1 MRCVLSFQPAV
12 TDADYAAYRAVR
24 MALEPGQRIPTVAD
38 LRSFARPGRHLVLA
52 YAGDD
57 LVGCGVADRSD
68 SVGRATVAPRIL
80 PSFQRRGFGSELL
93 HHLCSLAVPLGFP
106 AVGALADD
114 PGAVAFGLRHGFH
127 EVDRQVSQIRAVC
140 TEPPVNPPPG
150 VDMVSVASNPTLWE
164 LAYDAVGAQ
173 GYADM
178 VASREVRIT
187 REQWIEHE
195 MNEPAATFLAMR
207 NGAIIGV
214 ASLLLD
220 EDNPSRAEHGL
231 TAVVRS
237 ERGRGIASAL
247 KRQCLSWAA
256 DNGIREVYTWTQK
269 NNEDMRRLNEH
280 LGFTYA
286 QVSVTLEAPLP
297 LAIPPGPT
305 QP

>member
-1 MRCVLSFQPAV
+1 MRRMLSFRPAV
-12 TDADYAAYRAVR
+12 TDADYSAYRSVRVAV
-24 MALEPGQRIPTVAD
+24 EPGQRIPTVAE
-38 LRSFARPGRHLVLA
+38 LRSFSRPGRHLVVA

-80 PSFQRRGFGSELL
+80 PEFQRRGFGSQLL
-93 HHLCSLAVPLGFP
+93 HHLCELAVPLGLP
-106 AVGALADD
+106 TVGALADD

-127 EVDRQVSQIRAVC
+127 EVDRQVSQIRDVA

-150 VDMVSVASNPTLWE
+150 VDIVSVASNPALWE

-173 GYADM
+173 GFADM
-178 VASREVRIT
+178 AASREIRVT

-195 MNEPAATFLAMR
+195 MNEPAATFLALR
-207 NGAIIGV
+207 DGAIIGV

-220 EDNPSRAEHGL
+220 DDQPSRAEHGL
-231 TAVVRS
+231 TAVVRP

-256 DNGIREVYTWTQK
+256 GNGIREVYTWTQN

-297 LAIPPGPT
+297 LAALPLPA
-305 QP
+305 